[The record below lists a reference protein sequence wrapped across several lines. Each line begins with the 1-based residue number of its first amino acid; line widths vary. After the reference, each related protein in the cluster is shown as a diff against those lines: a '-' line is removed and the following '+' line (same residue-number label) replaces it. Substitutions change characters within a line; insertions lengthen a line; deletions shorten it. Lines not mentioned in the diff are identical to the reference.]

1 MFPLRFR
8 IRFRRCLSSRN
19 EPLPSE
25 ERMTVLVCL
34 HSGRKLAFW
43 MSLRW
48 KMVDAWVERGVCKK
62 WIFIRQKCA
71 LPGFYPF
78 MHLSI
83 HIKCLMCWI
92 YLRRFLI
99 KEFLFNKSIFNHFP
113 GFTWWRKLRHQGFN
127 KILRLTAFLKK
138 NLRKSASVCRRN
150 LCPEQPIKIKELPS
164 LYF

>member
-1 MFPLRFR
+1 MPLL
-8 IRFRRCLSSRN
+8 IPQWAASVRRENDGAGLSSFRQGN
-19 EPLPSE
+19 CHFGWVYTEKWLMP
-25 ERMTVLVCL
+25 
-34 HSGRKLAFW
+34 G
-43 MSLRW
+43 W
-48 KMVDAWVERGVCKK
+48 KWGVCRK

-99 KEFLFNKSIFNHFP
+99 KEFLLNKSIFNHFP

-138 NLRKSASVCRRN
+138 NLRKSTSVCRRN